1 MANDTTITIVG
12 NLVADPEIR
21 FTPNGAAVTNLTIAS
36 TPRTYDRAT
45 GEWKEGAT
53 LFLRASAW
61 KDHAENIANSLK
73 KGMRVIAQG
82 NLKARTY
89 ETKEGQ
95 QRTAYE
101 LELLEIGP
109 SLRYATAQVTRNQ
122 QGGGNFQSG
131 YAGALNQPQ
140 APAAPQG
147 KPQADPWEQ
156 QAQGNYDWGSGA
168 NDEAPF

>member
-12 NLVADPEIR
+12 NLVADPELR

-109 SLRYATAQVTRNQ
+109 SLRYATAQTTRNQ

-131 YAGALNQPQ
+131 YSGGFGQPQ

-147 KPQADPWEQ
+147 KPQPDPWAQ
-156 QAQGNYDWGSGA
+156 QAQGNYDWGIGA
-168 NDEAPF
+168 NEEAPF